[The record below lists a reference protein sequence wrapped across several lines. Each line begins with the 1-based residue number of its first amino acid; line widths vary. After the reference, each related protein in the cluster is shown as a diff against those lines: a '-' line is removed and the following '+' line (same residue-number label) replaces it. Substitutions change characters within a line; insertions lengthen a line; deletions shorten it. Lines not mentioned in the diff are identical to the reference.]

1 MGGRNS
7 EHRMTPRG
15 RGNTWVSE
23 EKSGGHQAE
32 ARYKG
37 YLKVRGEEEILTQKR
52 VCTTAEEVH
61 VRRLKTF
68 SNESRLSELYAWLA
82 DRMALNQQGGQE
94 E

>member
-37 YLKVRGEEEILTQKR
+37 YLKVRGEEEILTQKEC
-52 VCTTAEEVH
+52 VQPPKKSTLE
-61 VRRLKTF
+61 
-68 SNESRLSELYAWLA
+68 
-82 DRMALNQQGGQE
+82 G
-94 E
+94 